1 MAWKGDLK
9 IYTVTVSIQCNTI
22 CPHPPPHPPT
32 PLTSSQLRY
41 SPSFNQNKSIFY
53 STCISSFPWKSLPSA
68 KKPLHNQK
76 MDPYRY
82 NGEKY
87 FSFRIGIFFIIPYYN
102 VAQNSLKY
110 WYSVYKLNAEQK
122 CSFWIETKSDRKI
135 VHIIIINFSSIL
147 LA

>member
-22 CPHPPPHPPT
+22 CPHTPPPYILPT
-32 PLTSSQLRY
+32 QILTLLQPKQINFLFYMHFFFPLKILAKCKKNYIIRKWILIDTMER
-41 SPSFNQNKSIFY
+41 NIFL
-53 STCISSFPWKSLPSA
+53 SEL
-68 KKPLHNQK
+68 
-76 MDPYRY
+76 
-82 NGEKY
+82 EY
-87 FSFRIGIFFIIPYYN
+87 FSLFPYYN

-110 WYSVYKLNAEQK
+110 WYSQFINSMQNKNVLSELKQNQ
-122 CSFWIETKSDRKI
+122 TDRKI

>member
-9 IYTVTVSIQCNTI
+9 IYTHCLYNAIQFVLT
-22 CPHPPPHPPT
+22 PH

-110 WYSVYKLNAEQK
+110 WYSQFINSMQNKNVLSELKQNQ
-122 CSFWIETKSDRKI
+122 TDRKI

>member
-1 MAWKGDLK
+1 MQYNLSSHP
-9 IYTVTVSIQCNTI
+9 T
-22 CPHPPPHPPT
+22 PPLHPPKSDTHPPST
-32 PLTSSQLRY
+32 KT
-41 SPSFNQNKSIFY
+41 NQFSILHAFLL
-53 STCISSFPWKSLPSA
+53 SLENPCQVQ
-68 KKPLHNQK
+68 KKLHNQK

-110 WYSVYKLNAEQK
+110 WYSQFINSMQNKNVLSELKQNQ
-122 CSFWIETKSDRKI
+122 TDRKI
-135 VHIIIINFSSIL
+135 VHIIIINFNSIL

>member
-22 CPHPPPHPPT
+22 CPHTPP
-32 PLTSSQLRY
+32 PLTSSQIRY

-110 WYSVYKLNAEQK
+110 WYSQFINSMQNKNVLSELKQNQ
-122 CSFWIETKSDRKI
+122 TDRKI

>member
-1 MAWKGDLK
+1 MQYNLSSHP
-9 IYTVTVSIQCNTI
+9 T
-22 CPHPPPHPPT
+22 PPPLHPPKSDTHPPST
-32 PLTSSQLRY
+32 KT
-41 SPSFNQNKSIFY
+41 NQFSILHAFLL
-53 STCISSFPWKSLPSA
+53 SLENPCQVQ
-68 KKPLHNQK
+68 KKLHNQK

-110 WYSVYKLNAEQK
+110 WYSQFINSMQNKNVLSELKQNQ
-122 CSFWIETKSDRKI
+122 TDRKI
-135 VHIIIINFSSIL
+135 VHIIIIIFSSIL

>member
-1 MAWKGDLK
+1 MVINNWIHHMAWKGDLK

-22 CPHPPPHPPT
+22 CPHPTPPYILPT
-32 PLTSSQLRY
+32 QILTLLQPKQINFLFYMHFFFPLKIL
-41 SPSFNQNKSIFY
+41 
-53 STCISSFPWKSLPSA
+53 A
-68 KKPLHNQK
+68 KCKKKLHNQK

-122 CSFWIETKSDRKI
+122 CSFWIETKSNR
-135 VHIIIINFSSIL
+135 
-147 LA
+147 